1 LRNPKTRLLNF
12 ATRKATHMQE
22 SPRSF
27 SLNVALLHDGMVDKT
42 GKTVTTSVT
51 LIDVH
56 DISRSC
62 KTYGVDSLFVVHS
75 SQMMRS
81 LVRTV
86 KQHWDGDFGSRYNPN
101 RQDALG
107 VLSIASDL
115 DEVLMQVERRT
126 GKIPKIIATSA
137 HDGDSRISYGD
148 MTRTMEQ
155 SDDSYL
161 VIFGTGWGMGP
172 DLMSRADYILK
183 PIYGP
188 TPYNHLSVR
197 AACAII
203 LDRLQGK

>member
-1 LRNPKTRLLNF
+1 MSNNTAVN
-12 ATRKATHMQE
+12 
-22 SPRSF
+22 

-75 SQMMRS
+75 SQTMRA

-86 KQHWDGDFGSRYNPN
+86 KQHWDSDFGSRYNPN

-107 VLSIASDL
+107 VLNIANDL
-115 DEVLMQVERRT
+115 DEALMQVERRT

-137 HDGDSRISYGD
+137 RDGEDRISYAD
-148 MTRTMEQ
+148 MSQKMRQ

-172 DLMSRADYILK
+172 ELMSRADYILK

-203 LDRLQGK
+203 LDRLQGH

>member
-1 LRNPKTRLLNF
+1 
-12 ATRKATHMQE
+12 MQE
-22 SPRSF
+22 STRSF

-75 SQMMRS
+75 SQTMRS

-86 KQHWDGDFGSRYNPN
+86 KQHWDGDFGSQYNPN

-126 GKIPKIIATSA
+126 GKLPKIIATSA
-137 HDGDSRISYGD
+137 RDGEDRISYGD
-148 MTRTMEQ
+148 MRRKIEQ
-155 SDDSYL
+155 SEDSYL

-172 DLMSRADYILK
+172 ALMSRADHILK

-203 LDRLQGK
+203 LDRLQGR

>member
-1 LRNPKTRLLNF
+1 MPHHKKR
-12 ATRKATHMQE
+12 
-22 SPRSF
+22 F

-62 KTYGVDSLFVVHS
+62 KTYGIDSFFVSHS
-75 SQMMRS
+75 SQTMRA

-86 KQHWDGDFGSRYNPN
+86 KSHWDGDFGSRYNPN

-107 VLSIASDL
+107 VLAIAESL
-115 DEVLMQVERRT
+115 DEALLQIERRT
-126 GKIPKIIATSA
+126 GKFPKIIATSA
-137 HDGDSRISYGD
+137 HDGDHRVSYGD
-148 MTRTMEQ
+148 MRKQIEE

-161 VIFGTGWGMGP
+161 VTFGTGWGMGP
-172 DLMSRADYILK
+172 ELISRADYILK

-203 LDRLQGK
+203 LDRLQGE

>member
-1 LRNPKTRLLNF
+1 
-12 ATRKATHMQE
+12 MS
-22 SPRSF
+22 SPAAKSF

-42 GKTVTTSVT
+42 GRTVTTSVT

-62 KTYGVDSLFVVHS
+62 RTYGADALFVVHP
-75 SQMMRS
+75 SQTMRS

-86 KQHWDGDFGSRYNPN
+86 KQHWDSGFGATYNPN

-107 VLSIASDL
+107 VLNIVSDL
-115 DEVLMQVERRT
+115 DEALAQVEART
-126 GKIPKIIATSA
+126 GRLPKIIATSA
-137 HDGDSRISYGD
+137 RDGDDRVSY
-148 MTRTMEQ
+148 Q
-155 SDDSYL
+155 SMRQQIESSNDSYL

-172 DLMSRADYILK
+172 ELMGRADYVLK
-183 PIYGP
+183 PIVGP

-203 LDRLQGK
+203 LDRLQGA